1 MPSNRRARNVHS
13 QQRHSESDGNTRK
26 NFQEYAYRACKRFT
40 ELPTQHT
47 VLELSTLDQC
57 CVTVQ
62 SDSIV
67 DAVVVVVVVVVVAV
81 AVTQQP
87 NKQYLQLD
95 TQYNDPQQNL
105 QGT

>member
-13 QQRHSESDGNTRK
+13 QQRHSESDGNTGK

-67 DAVVVVVVVVVVAV
+67 DVVVVVVVAV